1 MELQVI
7 HMFLHKRPEVP
18 QAGLNLCDL
27 TGVLG
32 QPNGQITEA
41 LEFKSSVVGDN
52 KPALSPCVSCS

>member
-7 HMFLHKRPEVP
+7 HMILHKRPEVP
-18 QAGLNLCDL
+18 QAALNLCDL

-32 QPNGQITEA
+32 QPNSQITEV
-41 LEFKSSVVGDN
+41 LEFKSSVAGDN